1 MQSIRDAM
9 AEMIRRS
16 GKSVRTVAI
25 SANIPEATIRNIMHG
40 RSEDPRLSTVA
51 AICRACGHTVEDLF
65 RLAYGEPESE
75 PQAEPEPPEDDLL
88 AAMEHLQ
95 RAIAARKKQ
104 EGGDE

>member
-51 AICRACGHTVEDLF
+51 AICRACGHTIEDLF
-65 RLAYGEPESE
+65 RLAYGEPES
-75 PQAEPEPPEDDLL
+75 EPEPPEDDLL